1 MRISPG
7 NGIPLSSVSVANS
20 VNTVNSIN
28 SLKNSRA
35 QAGKPEPKLEHNFD
49 TVTIGSDGSFRQSLL
64 SKISQEVRTATTT
77 GTVNALRE
85 QVQAG
90 TYQVDAGAIAR
101 KMLFL
106 GEV

>member
-28 SLKNSRA
+28 SLKNSRP
-35 QAGKPEPKLEHNFD
+35 QVSRPEPKLEQKFD
-49 TVTIGSDGSFRQSLL
+49 TVTIGSDGSFRQTLL

-77 GTVNALRE
+77 GTVNALRQ